1 MRERIIFL
9 FAGLIVLI
17 IGCAPPKVEK
27 DHYLDKWKTYAK
39 GHLGS
44 SPKATISAVDIEKG
58 LHDEKKK
65 IKKIEKK
72 DILPKIPVTLKMRDA
87 SIKAII
93 HALAKTANVNI
104 ITTQNIKGRIDVDI
118 VKQPWDQVFLSL
130 LKSHG
135 LTYSVDGK
143 IIRVVSKEDLAAEL
157 AVESIEAKKQEQA
170 KAMLEAAPLLTRV
183 IKINFADAEKLQK
196 LLMGLLTKDKKGKTR
211 GNILVDSH
219 TNSLVISAIE
229 PDLKKIMKLIKVLDK
244 PTNQIHL
251 KAYIVEANKNVA
263 RELGIQWGGRWATS
277 INGKNQ
283 LNLSGPVSSFSE
295 TGGTSTY
302 TNTFGTGRNG
312 TSFAVQFPIG
322 SIASPSSTAKG
333 GGLNI
338 LIGNP
343 AHNILE
349 MQLSAL
355 EEKGQVH
362 ILSSPSLT
370 TLDNQMAFT
379 ESGQKVPYVTIDE
392 DGNREVEFED
402 AVLRL
407 EVTPHV
413 IADKYLKMDIKVKK
427 DEVDFSR
434 TVDGNPTI
442 NKKETQTSLVVS
454 DGETIVISGLSKQT
468 LRDTVSGIPVLKDL
482 PLFGYL
488 FKGDSKSREFEDILI
503 FITPTILKNKD
514 RLEQELL
521 DSGISLQDVQKI
533 FNKTGDKKA
542 ANWLKKST
550 GFIKKK
556 NWDEVL
562 RCAQIAVD
570 LDPGQ
575 KKAYYNISLA
585 YYNKNKLKDALFYI
599 NRALLL
605 DSNFGYALNLKGQV
619 LEKLGY
625 LNKAL
630 KFYEK
635 GCAIDFKE
643 ACENHKRLF
652 YLLKK

>member
-1 MRERIIFL
+1 M

-17 IGCAPPKVEK
+17 IGCATPKVEK

-277 INGKNQ
+277 INGINQ
-283 LNLSGPVSSFSE
+283 LKLSGPVSSSSE
-295 TGGTSTY
+295 TGGTSTS
-302 TNTFGTGRNG
+302 TDTFGTGKSDTG
-312 TSFAVQFPIG
+312 FGVQFPIS

>member
-17 IGCAPPKVEK
+17 IGCATPKVEK

-277 INGKNQ
+277 INGINQ
-283 LNLSGPVSSFSE
+283 LKLSGPVSSSSE
-295 TGGTSTY
+295 TGGTSTS
-302 TNTFGTGRNG
+302 TDTFGTGKSDTG
-312 TSFAVQFPIG
+312 FGVQFPIS